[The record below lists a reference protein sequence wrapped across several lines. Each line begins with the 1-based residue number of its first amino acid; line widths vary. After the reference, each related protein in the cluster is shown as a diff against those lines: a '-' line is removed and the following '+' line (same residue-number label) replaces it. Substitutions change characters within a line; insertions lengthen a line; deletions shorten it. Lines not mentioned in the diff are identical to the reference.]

1 MKDSLKYLG
10 DIKGIIPFQDK
21 HTKEFLKE
29 IQEFIN
35 EYELSSHTVTYDM
48 LVDEF
53 GTPEEI
59 ITSYFGENPTSLIKN
74 LKRKMYIRYAFISVI
89 SAICILSL
97 MIGGYKMYQLNE
109 EYKQVI
115 ENKPIYKYTEIEVI
129 EWWKK

>member
-129 EWWKK
+129 E